1 MAQELKIEIP
11 APNIQLIKVKIIG
24 TSPLIYHKWD
34 EKAIKMIEDKQQKKA
49 TKGREARD
57 PDAEYKNSFYYD
69 SEGNIAFPARNI
81 KQAIVGSA
89 RFLQDVKMTI
99 LRGAVFVKGDKDNM
113 IPVIYKEKD
122 KHMRKDMVTVGMGSA
137 DVRYRGE
144 LREWSMEFIIEYDG
158 DLMSASQV
166 VNLLQRAGFS
176 QGLGEW
182 RPEKNGDNGTFEVE
196 TEAGGKK

>member
-1 MAQELKIEIP
+1 MAEMKIEIP
-11 APNIQLIKVKIIG
+11 APNIQRIAVNIKGV
-24 TSPLIYHKWD
+24 TPLIYHKWD

-49 TKGREARD
+49 TKGREARN
-57 PDAEYKNSFYYD
+57 PEQEYENSFYYD
-69 SEGNIAFPARNI
+69 VDGNIAFPARNI

-89 RFLQDVKMTI
+89 RFLPDVKMTI
-99 LRGAVFVKGDKDNM
+99 LRGAIFVKGDVDGM
-113 IPVIYKEKD
+113 IPVTYKEKR
-122 KHMRKDMVTVGMGSA
+122 MRTDMVTVGMGSA

-144 LREWSMEFIIEYDG
+144 LTDWAMEFLIEFDA

-182 RPEKNGDNGTFEVE
+182 RPEKNGDNGTFEVV
-196 TEAGGKK
+196 TK

>member
-1 MAQELKIEIP
+1 MANEIKIEIP

-24 TSPLIYHKWD
+24 TSPLIYHKWA

-57 PDAEYKNSFYYD
+57 PDAEYKDSFYYD
-69 SEGNIAFPARNI
+69 ADGDIAFPARNI

-99 LRGAVFVKGDKDNM
+99 LRGAVFVKGDKEGM
-113 IPVIYKEKD
+113 IKVEYKAKD
-122 KHMRKDMVTVGMGSA
+122 KRMRKDMVTVGMGTA

-144 LREWSMEFIIEYDG
+144 LLDWSMTFIIEYDG

-196 TEAGGKK
+196 TQKSQ